1 MADERY
7 EQRQRNPESD
17 QRSRQ
22 NSIFGDA
29 SGMERDEGRR
39 SFARSEARTG
49 SWFGHEDDDAGDDQ
63 GEDGHYRRWRDR
75 QIEQLDRDY
84 DEYRRERQQQF
95 QSDFDRSEE
104 HTSELQSLMRISYAV
119 FCLNNKNKQ
128 ANRNKMSD

>member
-1 MADERY
+1 MRISDWSSDVCSSDL

-49 SWFGHEDDDAGDDQ
+49 SWFGHEDDDAGDET
-63 GEDGHYRRWRDR
+63 GEEGHYRRWRDS
-75 QIEQLDRDY
+75 QIAPLDRAY
-84 DEYRRERQQQF
+84 EQNRKECQQQIKV
-95 QSDFDRSEE
+95 DFDRRTQNRRE
-104 HTSELQSLMRISYAV
+104 
-119 FCLNNKNKQ
+119 Q
-128 ANRNKMSD
+128 ATETE

>member
-63 GEDGHYRRWRDR
+63 GEDGHYRRWRER
-75 QIEQLDRDY
+75 QIEQWDRDY
-84 DEYRRERQQQF
+84 AEYRRERQQRFPSALDSWRQKRR
-95 QSDFDRSEE
+95 QQKPKER
-104 HTSELQSLMRISYAV
+104 R
-119 FCLNNKNKQ
+119 
-128 ANRNKMSD
+128 

>member
-84 DEYRRERQQQF
+84 DEYRRERQQPF
-95 QSDFDRSEE
+95 QSDLDSWRQHRRQQADRKSVVMGKRG
-104 HTSELQSLMRISYAV
+104 TVR
-119 FCLNNKNKQ
+119 
-128 ANRNKMSD
+128 

>member
-1 MADERY
+1 
-7 EQRQRNPESD
+7 
-17 QRSRQ
+17 
-22 NSIFGDA
+22 
-29 SGMERDEGRR
+29 MERDEGRR

-95 QSDFDRSEE
+95 QSDFDSWRQNRRQQAQGQERQQPLSRSEE
-104 HTSELQSLMRISYAV
+104 HTSELQSLMRSSYAV
-119 FCLNNKNKQ
+119 FCLKKKNKTQ
-128 ANRNKMSD
+128 QEPDDDGDRQ

>member
-29 SGMERDEGRR
+29 SGMERDEGRG

-84 DEYRRERQQQF
+84 DEYRRERQHQ
-95 QSDFDRSEE
+95 RSEE
-104 HTSELQSLMRISYAV
+104 HTSELQSLMRITYAV
-119 FCLNNKNKQ
+119 FCLKK
-128 ANRNKMSD
+128 KTKI